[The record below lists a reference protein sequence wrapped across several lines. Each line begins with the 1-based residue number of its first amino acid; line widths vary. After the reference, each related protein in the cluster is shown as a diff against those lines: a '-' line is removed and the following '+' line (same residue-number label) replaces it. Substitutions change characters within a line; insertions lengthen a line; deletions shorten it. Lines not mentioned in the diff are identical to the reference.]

1 MTNGLVAH
9 GWLWD
14 GLSYSNAPDSGR
26 IGGRVW
32 VAGETLSRDQ
42 WTSTFPCGG
51 PDPLVLNSGFRVSQV
66 WPWTSS
72 VLLFLPLSCLPLSL
86 LLALAVNSNIEY
98 HF

>member
-32 VAGETLSRDQ
+32 VADETLSRDQ
-42 WTSTFPCGG
+42 WTSTFPFGG
-51 PDPLVLNSGFRVSQV
+51 KVSKTDPLVLDSGFHDSQV
-66 WPWTSS
+66 LAMDKLCPS
-72 VLLFLPLSCLPLSL
+72 LPSSL
-86 LLALAVNSNIEY
+86 LLLTKG
-98 HF
+98 